1 MADEEK
7 VIRSLADSNKELTDS
22 YEQLSGSLLRAA
34 STSKAWTFVSRMTSG
49 SGFWKIQNK
58 IRAIA
63 DAYVVMDD
71 NMKEQIKTQSE
82 AAKTME
88 KLKKAQDK
96 LPEFNKEKFGP
107 QGFNLDEV
115 KELPEFQNQL
125 KLYTDAYDG
134 DEDAATEALTG
145 VMLEQLDANREL
157 IGGLENQLIDQI
169 KYQKMGPGAKFI
181 FRASKMLKLI
191 STVFKMLLR
200 FLISASIGF
209 VMLLL
214 VIPLAVKAFK
224 AIDKY
229 IDMEDIKKVLRGVK
243 KVITVIFDV
252 IKAAFSGDYKELQRV
267 LATKIFWPIT
277 TRISERLVS
286 LGGRIKEALGNLK
299 DKLISGFMNS
309 GPVQLFIKL
318 ADAIMNSSLVKG
330 VTGAVKGVRSF
341 LGLSTGGTI
350 NRGGMAIVGENGP
363 ELVSLP
369 SGATVHSNS
378 QSKGMGN
385 TIHVHVNGR
394 VGASDAEIR
403 DIAQKVAREINL
415 QMNRTTSAVG
425 RF

>member
-1 MADEEK
+1 
-7 VIRSLADSNKELTDS
+7 
-22 YEQLSGSLLRAA
+22 
-34 STSKAWTFVSRMTSG
+34 MTSG

-169 KYQKMGPGAKFI
+169 RYQKMGPGAKFI

-191 STVFKMLLR
+191 GTVFKMLLR

-209 VMLLL
+209 TMLIL
-214 VIPLAVKAFK
+214 VLPLAIKAFK

-243 KVITVIFDV
+243 RVITVIFDV

-277 TRISERLVS
+277 TYLAERLVS
-286 LGGRIKEALGNLK
+286 LGGRIKEAVGNLK
-299 DKLISGFMNS
+299 DKIISAFMTS
-309 GPVQLFIKL
+309 GPVQLFIRL

-330 VTGAVKGVRSF
+330 VKGVKSF

-350 NRGGMAIVGENGP
+350 NRGGMAIVG
-363 ELVSLP
+363 
-369 SGATVHSNS
+369 
-378 QSKGMGN
+378 
-385 TIHVHVNGR
+385 
-394 VGASDAEIR
+394 
-403 DIAQKVAREINL
+403 
-415 QMNRTTSAVG
+415 
-425 RF
+425 